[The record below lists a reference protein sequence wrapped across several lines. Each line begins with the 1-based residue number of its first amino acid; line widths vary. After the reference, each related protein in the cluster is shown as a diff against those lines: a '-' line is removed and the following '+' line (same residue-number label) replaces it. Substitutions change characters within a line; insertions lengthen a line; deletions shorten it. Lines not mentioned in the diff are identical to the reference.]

1 LRVAEG
7 PNALSE
13 RTIYRWIEAFEDG
26 DESIEDNPHITIRTI
41 EEEVG
46 ISKERI
52 ESILHS
58 QLKCVQDG
66 FRMS

>member
-1 LRVAEG
+1 MR
-7 PNALSE
+7 ALKITPAQDVLAKVE
-13 RTIYRWIEAFEDG
+13 ELVD
-26 DESIEDNPHITIRTI
+26 DNPHITIRMI
-41 EEEVG
+41 EEKVG